1 MIKKLQI
8 LSVLVFLFTSPLL
21 HAQEGFLGEIRMFGG
36 NFAPRGWA
44 FCNGQILAINS
55 NQALYS
61 ILGTMYGGDGRI
73 AFAFPDFRGRV
84 AIGTGSGAGLTPV
97 YQGDKW
103 GAENTVLNKNQIPQH
118 THPFYGVV
126 DDGNQATPQGTFMA
140 GTKSLDPEYSPTG
153 TKVQMNNAVLG
164 TNSTANQPVENREP
178 SIGTNYIICIQ
189 GFFPSR
195 S

>member
-73 AFAFPDFRGRV
+73 AFALPDFRGRV
-84 AIGTGSGAGLTPV
+84 AIGTGSGPGLTLV
-97 YQGDKW
+97 SQGDKL
-103 GAENTVLNKNQIPQH
+103 GSENTVLNTNQIPQH
-118 THPFYGVV
+118 THPVYGVV
-126 DDGNQATPQGTFMA
+126 DDGNQATPQGAFMA

-164 TNSTANQPVENREP
+164 ANSTTNQPVENREP

-189 GFFPSR
+189 GLFPIR

>member
-44 FCNGQILAINS
+44 LCNGQILAINN
-55 NQALYS
+55 NQTLFS
-61 ILGTMYGGDGRI
+61 ILGTMYGGDGRTT
-73 AFAFPDFRGRV
+73 FALPDFRGRV
-84 AIGTGSGAGLTPV
+84 AIGTGSGPGLTDV
-97 YQGDKW
+97 NQGDKW
-103 GAENTVLNKNQIPQH
+103 GSENTVLNTNQIPQH
-118 THPFYGVV
+118 THPVYGVV
-126 DDGNQATPQGTFMA
+126 DDGNQATPQGAFMA
-140 GTKSLDPEYSPTG
+140 GTKSLDPEYSSAG

>member
-55 NQALYS
+55 NQTLFS
-61 ILGTMYGGDGRI
+61 ILGTMYGGDGRTT
-73 AFAFPDFRGRV
+73 FALPDFRGRV
-84 AIGTGSGAGLTPV
+84 AIGTGNGPGLTPIS
-97 YQGDKW
+97 QGNKL
-103 GAENTVLNKNQIPQH
+103 GAENTVLNTNQVPQH
-118 THPFYGVV
+118 THPVYGVV
-126 DDGNQATPQGTFMA
+126 DDGNQATPQGAFMA
-140 GTKSLDPEYSPTG
+140 GTKSLDPEYSPAG